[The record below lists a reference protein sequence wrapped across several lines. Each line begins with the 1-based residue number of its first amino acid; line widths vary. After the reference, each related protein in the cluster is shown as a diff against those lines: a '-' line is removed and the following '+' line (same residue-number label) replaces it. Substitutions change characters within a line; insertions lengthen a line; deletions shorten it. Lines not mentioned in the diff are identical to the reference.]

1 MTINQEKEKAYNE
14 ALHFAKTHYENFP
27 VVSFLIKKE
36 LRKDIAIIY
45 WFARTADDL
54 ADEGTI
60 SEEIRLQN
68 LDSFQL
74 RLDELLKGNFNSGFE
89 LALYTT
95 IKERQLTVQ
104 LFYDLLSAFRQDVTK
119 KRYSSFSELLDYCR
133 RSANPVGRLI
143 LELHNIR
150 NEDANKSSDNICTA
164 LQLTNFY
171 QDTRIDFQKGRI
183 YYPVEEWEKFGVRE
197 ADFSYNITGKN
208 LRSLVKFNI
217 ERTGKLFEEGRNLL
231 KYLSGTLRYEIG
243 WTILGGEAVLR
254 KITLSDFDVLKNRPK
269 LKAVDFV
276 ILLSKTPF
284 IK

>member
-1 MTINQEKEKAYNE
+1 MTINQDKEKAYSE

-45 WFARTADDL
+45 WFARTADDI

-60 SEEIRLQN
+60 SEEKRLQN